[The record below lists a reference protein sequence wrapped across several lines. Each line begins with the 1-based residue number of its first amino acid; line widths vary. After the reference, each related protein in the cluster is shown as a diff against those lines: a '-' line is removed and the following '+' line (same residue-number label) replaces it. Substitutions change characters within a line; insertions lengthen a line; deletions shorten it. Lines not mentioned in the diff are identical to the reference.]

1 MKLPNTVRRAFS
13 RPIQLSCYAV
23 MGIST
28 QYLLP
33 DKPEVMQWVA
43 YAFIYIAML
52 ALGLD
57 NYTEGMERGI
67 KISSRF
73 DQ

>member
-1 MKLPNTVRRAFS
+1 MKDTIKRMLS
-13 RPIQLSCYAV
+13 RPIQLACYAV

-28 QYLLP
+28 NHLLP
-33 DKPEVMQWVA
+33 KDPDVMQWVT

-57 NYTEGMERGI
+57 SYSEGMEKGI
-67 KISSRF
+67 KVMEKLS
-73 DQ
+73 

>member
-1 MKLPNTVRRAFS
+1 MKDTIKRAFS
-13 RPIQLSCYAV
+13 RPIQLACYAA

-33 DKPEVMQWVA
+33 DNADVMHWVA

-57 NYTEGMERGI
+57 NYNEGMERGI
-67 KISSRF
+67 KIMEKM
-73 DQ
+73 Q

>member
-1 MKLPNTVRRAFS
+1 MKDTIKRAFS

-28 QYLLP
+28 QHLLP
-33 DKPEVMQWVA
+33 DKPDVMQWVA

-57 NYTEGMERGI
+57 SYNEGMERGI
-67 KISSRF
+67 KIMEKM
-73 DQ
+73 Q